1 MPVNRENYGINPLS
15 GLDRDMLIIG
25 GLLLLLL
32 RDNGDKR
39 LILALA
45 YIIGG

>member
-1 MPVNRENYGINPLS
+1 MGNYGINPLA
-15 GLDRDMLIIG
+15 GLDRDMMLIG